1 MRQNGSAVMSGVAL
15 ALSAGL
21 VGCGGTTGEPPK
33 TGATPPAASLEMPS
47 DPVARAKALQAS
59 VPLIDGHNDL
69 PSKMRNEGYFYD
81 FDKVDIR
88 DSQPQFHTDIP
99 RLKMGQLGAQ
109 FWSVYVP
116 ASLPG
121 PEAVR
126 TTLEQVNAVHLMARR
141 YPETFEIA
149 STADDI
155 ERVFKSGKIASLM
168 GMEGG
173 HSIDSSLPTL
183 HMFYRLG
190 VRYMTLTHSSNIPWA
205 DSATDTPKL
214 GGLSKF
220 GEAVVAEMN
229 WLGMLV
235 DLSHVSPDTM
245 EDALRVTQA
254 PVIFSHSSARALCDV
269 PRDVPDAV
277 LQKLPANGGVVMVT
291 FVPGFISQETADHG
305 KLQQAERERL
315 QKRYPK
321 DEEKV
326 RAEMAAWS
334 SAHPE
339 PRASLAQVADH
350 IDHIKQVAGIDH
362 IGIGSDFDGIGSVP
376 VGLEDVSKYPAL
388 TAELVRRGYNDD
400 DIRKILGL
408 NVLRALRGAE
418 GVAKK
423 LQAERQ
429 PSVKTIQELDEG
441 KPPVVERER

>member
-1 MRQNGSAVMSGVAL
+1 MPTVSVATFSRVRENSSCL
-15 ALSAGL
+15 ELSAL
-21 VGCGGTTGEPPK
+21 TRRASSSVAAAARDASDVPVRIATAWNRSSIVAFRVTKPQDAIVRHLAATKTQVSVRENGTQIRVS
-33 TGATPPAASLEMPS
+33 PALF
-47 DPVARAKALQAS
+47 
-59 VPLIDGHNDL
+59 N
-69 PSKMRNEGYFYD
+69 
-81 FDKVDIR
+81 
-88 DSQPQFHTDIP
+88 
-99 RLKMGQLGAQ
+99 
-109 FWSVYVP
+109 
-116 ASLPG
+116 
-121 PEAVR
+121 
-126 TTLEQVNAVHLMARR
+126 
-141 YPETFEIA
+141 
-149 STADDI
+149 TADDI